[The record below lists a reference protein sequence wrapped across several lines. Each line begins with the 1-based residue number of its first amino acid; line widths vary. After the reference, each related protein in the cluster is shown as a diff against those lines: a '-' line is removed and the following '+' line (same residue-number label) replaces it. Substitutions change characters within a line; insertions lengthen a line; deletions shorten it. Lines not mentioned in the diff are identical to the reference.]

1 MVRMDNTWA
10 EFCRELE
17 VTSMSVGSK
26 PQSAHIT
33 TDSLKVKIRTTK
45 LKLNRDVVRG
55 HENCIFRLVFD
66 PTCPLSFNT
75 ASVQSQSQYGQDQR
89 DPEPKS
95 KLHLLLRCCLLI
107 FLLSCDD
114 HQLAAPV
121 ETWEQMWGD
130 QSFGLWSELYW
141 MIANRSGVYDSC

>member
-1 MVRMDNTWA
+1 MVRLDNTWA
-10 EFCRELE
+10 EFCKELE
-17 VTSMSVGSK
+17 ATSMSGSK

-33 TDSLKVKIRTTK
+33 TDSLGVKIRITK

-55 HENCIFRLVFD
+55 HENCIFRLVCD
-66 PTCPLSFNT
+66 LTCPLCFNT

-107 FLLSCDD
+107 FPLRCDD

-130 QSFGLWSELYW
+130 QSFGLWAELYW
-141 MIANRSGVYDSC
+141 TIANRSGVYD